1 MMVPAHGIDRVDS
14 AHRWFVAHIERLDED
29 ELRRDSLLPTWT
41 IGHVLAHVARN
52 ADSHVRRTQAA
63 IKGAVVDQYVGGADG
78 RAAQIEAT
86 ARQPAAQ
93 LIDDVKRSAEAVV
106 SAWRS
111 TPADAWTAIS
121 RDVSGRERPLYEL
134 PARRWQE
141 VEIHLVDL
149 GIGFSYRDWTDEFV
163 AAWLPQVRA
172 RMADRLPKGCAFPHF
187 EDRRDELAW
196 LYGRLQRKGSANA
209 SSLGMTSSSPVRSRP
224 LACPIVGQADAV
236 PASGSMP
243 WRRRSA

>member
-1 MMVPAHGIDRVDS
+1 
-14 AHRWFVAHIERLDED
+14 
-29 ELRRDSLLPTWT
+29 
-41 IGHVLAHVARN
+41 
-52 ADSHVRRTQAA
+52 
-63 IKGAVVDQYVGGADG
+63 
-78 RAAQIEAT
+78 
-86 ARQPAAQ
+86 

-111 TPADAWTAIS
+111 APVDVWTAIS

-172 RMADRLPKGCAFPHF
+172 RMADRLPRGFAFPQF

-196 LYGRLQRKGSANA
+196 LYGRLQRKD
-209 SSLGMTSSSPVRSRP
+209 LPTLP
-224 LACPIVGQADAV
+224 
-236 PASGSMP
+236 P
-243 WRRRSA
+243 WG